1 MHRRSLLALPALLL
15 PGTLR
20 AQTAAL
26 PVVASFTIL
35 ADMAREIGGERV
47 AVRAIAG
54 PDADAHHF
62 QPRPSDAA
70 ALRGA
75 AVLIRNGLG
84 FDGWADRM
92 ARAANWRGRTVTA
105 TEGITPRMV
114 VGGHAHGHSHGRPGQ
129 PSPDPHAW
137 QDLSL
142 GRRYAAAI
150 AAGLSAADGDGAAY
164 YAARAAAYDARLAA
178 LDAEVRAA
186 IGTVPEARR
195 VVVTSHD
202 AFGYFGA
209 AYGVRFLAPAGVSTT
224 AEPSAQQVARLIR
237 LIREQDVT
245 ALFMENMANPANLRR
260 IAAETG
266 VAIGGRLYADSLSP
280 PDGPAPTYE
289 AMFRHNVGLL
299 VPAMRGRAA

>member
-1 MHRRSLLALPALLL
+1 MRRRSLLALPALLPL
-15 PGTLR
+15 AAR
-20 AQTAAL
+20 AQAAPV

-35 ADMAREIGGERV
+35 ADMAREVGGDRV
-47 AVRAIAG
+47 AVRAVAG
-54 PDADAHHF
+54 PDVDAHHF

-75 AVLIRNGLG
+75 ALLIRNGLG
-84 FDGWADRM
+84 FDGWVERM

-105 TEGITPRMV
+105 TEGISPRMV

-129 PSPDPHAW
+129 PAPDPHCW
-137 QDLSL
+137 QDLAL
-142 GRRYAAAI
+142 GRRYVANI
-150 AAGLSAADGDGAAY
+150 AAGLAAADAEGAAF

-186 IGTVPEARR
+186 IATVPEARR

-209 AYGVRFLAPAGVSTT
+209 AYGVRFLSPAGVSTT

-237 LIREQDVT
+237 LIREQNVS
-245 ALFMENMANPANLRR
+245 ALFMENMANPATLRR

-266 VAIGGRLYADSLSP
+266 VAIGGRLYADSLSA

-289 AMFRHNVGLL
+289 AMVRHNLALL
-299 VPAMRGRAA
+299 VPAMRGG